1 MGRDL
6 FRSISRRRGISL
18 LSPATFVLS
27 LSFVVGCG
35 GASPSGVVAGP
46 VVSTPALTAVRILL
60 SPDTLV
66 VGESATASAAGL
78 DQFGVAI
85 GIGVPTWSSTSP
97 GVATVSASGVVS
109 AVAPGRTMLVASV
122 NGKQGERL
130 LTIVQAVIS
139 RVSITPAALRMV
151 RGATLLLRASA
162 LDFNGRELP
171 GRRIDWTTSDA
182 TKATVS
188 SAGVVTALSPGVVMI
203 TATGEGVSAST
214 VVTVTGSADSVATV
228 TLGPTTATLTVGG
241 NVQLSATLKDGAGNT
256 LTGRTVTWS
265 VSGIP
270 GTNAATVSD
279 AGLVTALAPGTVIV
293 QAFSEGQVGAMTITV
308 KDNLDASIVVTFAL
322 PAENE
327 LSGDTLRVQ
336 VGVKSVN
343 PLASVVAVV
352 GRFQTT
358 LVFGLSG
365 ARGFLPIWVGVIDIT
380 DLPTGP
386 YQVMVTATDN
396 RGARGVGSRQF
407 LRDTRTGKGG
417 SGTPPKQK

>member
-1 MGRDL
+1 MGRDV

-18 LSPATFVLS
+18 LSRATFAVS
-27 LSFVVGCG
+27 LSYVVACG
-35 GASPSGVVAGP
+35 GAAPGAVAGP
-46 VVSTPALTAVRILL
+46 VLSTPVLTTVRILL

-66 VGESATASAAGL
+66 VGESAAASASGL
-78 DQFGVAI
+78 DQFSVAI

-97 GVATVSASGVVS
+97 GVATVTASGVVS

-122 NGKQGERL
+122 NGKQGERS

-188 SAGVVTALSPGVVMI
+188 SAGVVTALSPGVVLI

-228 TLGPTTATLTVGG
+228 TLGPTTATLTVGD

-256 LTGRTVTWS
+256 LTGRSVTWS
-265 VSGIP
+265 VSGIA

-279 AGLVTALAPGTVIV
+279 AGLVTARAPGTVIV

-308 KDNLDASIVVTFAL
+308 NDNLDASIVVTFAL
-322 PAENE
+322 PVENE
-327 LSGDTLRVQ
+327 LIGDTLRVQ

-358 LVFGLSG
+358 LVFGVVTSKG
-365 ARGFLPIWVGVIDIT
+365 VNPVWAGVIDIT
-380 DLPTGP
+380 DVPSGP

-396 RGARGVGSRQF
+396 RSARGVGSRKF

>member
-46 VVSTPALTAVRILL
+46 VVSSPALTAVRILL

-241 NVQLSATLKDGAGNT
+241 SVQLVATLKDGAGSI
-256 LTGRTVTWS
+256 LTGRAVSWS
-265 VSGIP
+265 ATGVAGA
-270 GTNAATVSD
+270 NVATVSNT
-279 AGLVTALAPGTVIV
+279 GLVMALSAGTVIV
-293 QAFSEGQVGAMTITV
+293 EAFSEGQHGEATITV
-308 KDNLDASIVVTFAL
+308 RDNVDTNIVITFAT
-322 PAENE
+322 PEEKE
-327 LSGDTLRVQ
+327 LVGDTLRVL
-336 VGVKSVN
+336 VTVKSAY
-343 PLASVVAVV
+343 PLVSVVAAV
-352 GRFQTT
+352 GSIRTT
-358 LVFGLSG
+358 LAYTLVGP
-365 ARGFLPIWVGVIDIT
+365 RGTGVAYTGWIDIT

-386 YQVMVTATDN
+386 YQVVATATDN

-407 LRDTRTGKGG
+407 QRDTRTGKGG
-417 SGTPPKQK
+417 SGDQPKMK

>member
-188 SAGVVTALSPGVVMI
+188 SAGVVTALSPGVVLI

-241 NVQLSATLKDGAGNT
+241 KVQLSATLKDGAGNT

-279 AGLVTALAPGTVIV
+279 AGLVTALGPGTVIV

>member
-151 RGATLLLRASA
+151 RGATLLLKASA

-182 TKATVS
+182 TKATVT

-293 QAFSEGQVGAMTITV
+293 QAFIEGQVGAMTITV
-308 KDNLDASIVVTFAL
+308 KDNLDASIIVTFAL

-327 LSGDTLRVQ
+327 LSGDSLRVQ

-352 GRFQTT
+352 GRYQST

-365 ARGFLPIWVGVIDIT
+365 ARGVLPIWVGVIDIT